1 MPGEKVAWDLVTRTA
16 PPVLADYAF
25 DYIGHRNETGG
36 FRQIT
41 TPSGGVVVI
50 LNLGD
55 PYRIQNGLGAA
66 SENFDSFIAGLSDVP
81 GYVEATGLSA
91 GVQVNLTPVGARLV
105 PPPASTRDG
114 GTTRSTV

>member
-1 MPGEKVAWDLVTRTA
+1 MPGEQLIWDLVTRTA
-16 PPVLADYAF
+16 PAGLADYAF
-25 DYIGHRNETGG
+25 DYIGYRNETGG

-81 GYVEATGLSA
+81 ATSKGRGSLPGS
-91 GVQVNLTPVGARLV
+91 R
-105 PPPASTRDG
+105 
-114 GTTRSTV
+114 